1 MSTKKDFNTL
11 KQKVFLAYHQDG
23 ILDLVAG
30 TVVFG
35 FGLNMLTGNIVF
47 LIVGWMAMMF
57 YVFMKQW
64 ITIPR
69 FGYVR
74 FEAREKTA
82 AKGMVS
88 VGIGVLVLFFF
99 VALKFFID
107 RQPSS
112 PEMQAWIQRYHMV
125 PLSGMLFGLPALV
138 AALYFGLKRFYL
150 YALLAVGLPALGA
163 LINIE
168 TYIPIV
174 ATGLTI
180 LAFGAVLLATFLLKY
195 PLNNEAG
202 NDAIG

>member
-1 MSTKKDFNTL
+1 MSTTKDFNSL

-47 LIVGWMAMMF
+47 LMMGWMAMML
-57 YVFMKQW
+57 YVLIKQR

-74 FEAREKTA
+74 FESEKKTFS
-82 AKGMVS
+82 KGLLS
-88 VGIGVLVLFFF
+88 VGIGVLLLLFF

-107 RQPSS
+107 RQPAF
-112 PEMQAWIQRYHMV
+112 PEMEAWMQRYHMV

-138 AALYFGLKRFYL
+138 AAIFLGLKRFYL

-163 LINIE
+163 WIDIQ

-174 ATGLTI
+174 STGLII
-180 LAFGAVLLATFLLKY
+180 LVFGTVLLTTFLKKY
-195 PLNNEAG
+195 PLNDEAG
-202 NDAIG
+202 NNVIG

>member
-23 ILDLVAG
+23 ILDLAAG

-47 LIVGWMAMMF
+47 LMMGWMAMMLYF
-57 YVFMKQW
+57 LIKQR
-64 ITIPR
+64 ITVPR

-74 FEAREKTA
+74 FETKEKTA

-99 VALKFFID
+99 VGIKFFID

-163 LINIE
+163 CGASLS
-168 TYIPIV
+168 
-174 ATGLTI
+174 TGAAL
-180 LAFGAVLLATFLLKY
+180 
-195 PLNNEAG
+195 
-202 NDAIG
+202 

>member
-1 MSTKKDFNTL
+1 MSTKKDLNSL

-23 ILDLVAG
+23 ILDLAAG

-47 LIVGWMAMMF
+47 LMMGWMAMMLYF
-57 YVFMKQW
+57 LIKQR
-64 ITIPR
+64 ITVPR

-74 FEAREKTA
+74 FETKEKTA

-99 VALKFFID
+99 VGLKFFID

-125 PLSGMLFGLPALV
+125 PLSGMLFGLPALL
-138 AALYFGLKRFYL
+138 AALFLGLKRFYL
-150 YALLAVGLPALGA
+150 YTLLAIGLPALGA
-163 LINIE
+163 WINIQ
-168 TYIPIV
+168 TYIPV
-174 ATGLTI
+174 VTTGLTM
-180 LAFGAVLLATFLLKY
+180 LVFGAVLLATFLRKY

-202 NDAIG
+202 DNALG